1 MVVFCGNKSKHEELL
16 DHDIVMAVEDDFL
29 ALLNKIQEAIE
40 KIERKEIESF
50 DANSYQDRFTDF
62 RRSASATEKRLNLS
76 CISETVIERVD
87 QSAFNASELDK
98 SYEFDD
104 DDQPQ
109 NYPSTLFL
117 HQRFNMLTRLT
128 ELGGDELQSQ
138 PKYKINADLLIENE
152 KKFVDGV
159 LEAL

>member
-1 MVVFCGNKSKHEELL
+1 VITSGSLIRNLIEFVKSQQKLKHMVVFCGNKSKHEELL

-87 QSAFNASELDK
+87 
-98 SYEFDD
+98 
-104 DDQPQ
+104 
-109 NYPSTLFL
+109 
-117 HQRFNMLTRLT
+117 
-128 ELGGDELQSQ
+128 
-138 PKYKINADLLIENE
+138 
-152 KKFVDGV
+152 
-159 LEAL
+159 